1 MKGQIEKIANF
12 IGKTLQ
18 EERLSAL
25 VNHLRFDAMAKNEAV
40 NGESLK
46 LVGVV
51 NEEGHFIRK
60 GSIQFIRIQ
69 SQKCSIKFS
78 LFLFR

>member
-1 MKGQIEKIANF
+1 VEKIANF
-12 IGKTLQ
+12 IGKA
-18 EERLSAL
+18 LSKEQLSGL

-60 GSIQFIRIQ
+60 GSNSFELNF
-69 SQKCSIKFS
+69 SQCCTKLIFCSH
-78 LFLFR
+78 